1 MLKTRV
7 KVSSINNLTEARYFA
22 AMGAEWIGFNFDTT
36 SIRYLSSEVAK
47 EISGWLAGPRFLG
60 EFGKKDAEYINT
72 VNQSLG
78 FEIVQ
83 TDVDLV
89 LDVLDNKISSV
100 MHRLAIAPDT
110 QMVNLEHFLEE
121 RTRWTSQFLL
131 DFTEYS
137 FSWNMLKKEKGLSP
151 SLLKELCEAYDILV
165 KFDFSKDNILEII
178 ETLKP
183 LGIDISGSDELQ
195 TGMQA
200 FDEVGD
206 IMELLETY

>member
-1 MLKTRV
+1 MLKTRL

-22 AMGAEWIGFNFDTT
+22 AMGAEWIGFNFDST
-36 SIRYLSSEVAK
+36 SIRYMESGAAK

-60 EFGKKDAEYINT
+60 EFGKQDAAYINKI
-72 VNQSLG
+72 NKDLG

-100 MHRLAIAPDT
+100 MHRLAITPDT
-110 QMVNLEHFLEE
+110 QILTLEHFLEE

-131 DFTEYS
+131 DFTQHN
-137 FSWNMLKKEKGLSP
+137 FSWEMLKKGKEISP
-151 SLLKELCEAYDILV
+151 SVLKELCEAYDILV

-200 FDEVGD
+200 FDDVGD
-206 IMELLETY
+206 MIELLEV